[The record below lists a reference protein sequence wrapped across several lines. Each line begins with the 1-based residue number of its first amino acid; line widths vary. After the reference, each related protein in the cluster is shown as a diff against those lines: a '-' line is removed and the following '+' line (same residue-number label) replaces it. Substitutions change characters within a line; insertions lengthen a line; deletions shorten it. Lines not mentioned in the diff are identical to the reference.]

1 MVPDFHAALCAS
13 RMEVCV
19 KMSETTPWT
28 NLVYEGIEETVWLP
42 VTPP

>member
-19 KMSETTPWT
+19 KMSETPNCW
-28 NLVYEGIEETVWLP
+28 NLVS
-42 VTPP
+42 